1 MMTRPLVFCM
11 LILALAS
18 LACRASAGQVV
29 MPVDLSPSPTPT
41 LTAHPS
47 ATALPVRQV
56 CAAAL
61 NVRSQPDPGSP
72 ILGTLVS
79 GAPVQLLNGQTARDG
94 GAWAEVKAQNVSGWV
109 NTRYLCEK

>member
-18 LACRASAGQVV
+18 LACRASAGQVSA
-29 MPVDLSPSPTPT
+29 PASPPSPTPT

-47 ATALPVRQV
+47 ATVLPVRQV

-61 NVRSQPDPGSP
+61 NVRSQPDPGSL

-79 GAPVQLLNGQTARDG
+79 GAPVQLLNGQTAQDG
-94 GAWAEVKAQNVSGWV
+94 GAWAEVRANGLSGWV

>member
-18 LACRASAGQVV
+18 LACRASASQGSA
-29 MPVDLSPSPTPT
+29 PASPPSPTPT

-47 ATALPVRQV
+47 ATVLPVRQV

-61 NVRSQPDPGSP
+61 NVRSQPDPGSL